1 MSKHPLKVLHVLEK
15 SLPDTGGY
23 TIRARAIIENQIKLG
38 MEVVVVTS
46 PLMPREMVKGEVET
60 LFGVRHHR
68 TNHIPVPDSARTR
81 VGRYITRALML
92 YRYRKAL
99 SKIVA
104 AERPDV
110 IHAHSSY
117 LNALAAVP
125 AARRHGLPLV
135 YEVRTLWGESAV
147 IEDGLAIDSWR
158 YRMVWR
164 LELSAMRNA
173 TAVVPIATGIRDE
186 LVRRGVPAGKMTV
199 VGNGVDSSRFVAR
212 ERDPALAS
220 RHRLDGKFVVGFIGT
235 MRRLEGLSTLVQ
247 AFAAAR
253 ARRQDMALVLVGDGP
268 DKADLEALAAK
279 LGIRDVLFTGTVPHD
294 QVAAWYSVM
303 DVLVYPRIRATINE
317 RVTPLKPLEAM
328 ALGKV
333 CVASDVGGLTE
344 LVTDGETGVI
354 FEAGNHESLAR
365 ALEGLMDDRPR
376 LAKLAR
382 QGTEY
387 VRRERDWSAIIPRT
401 RELYERLRSGTARA

>member
-1 MSKHPLKVLHVLEK
+1 
-15 SLPDTGGY
+15 
-23 TIRARAIIENQIKLG
+23 
-38 MEVVVVTS
+38 
-46 PLMPREMVKGEVET
+46 
-60 LFGVRHHR
+60 
-68 TNHIPVPDSARTR
+68 VPDSARTR
-81 VGRYITRALML
+81 IGRYVTRALML
-92 YRYRKAL
+92 HRYRKAL

-104 AERPDV
+104 IEKPDV

-117 LNALAAVP
+117 LNALGAVP
-125 AARRHGLPLV
+125 AARAFGLPLV

-147 IEDGLAIDSWR
+147 IEDGLQVDSWR

-173 TAVVPIATGIRDE
+173 SAVVPIAVGIRDE
-186 LVRRGVPAGKMTV
+186 LARKGVPVDKMTV
-199 VGNGVDSSRFVAR
+199 VGNGVDSSKFVAR
-212 ERDPALAS
+212 ERDAALAAK
-220 RHRLDGKFVVGFIGT
+220 HGLDGKFVVGFIGT

-247 AFAAAR
+247 AFAATR
-253 ARRQDMALVLVGDGP
+253 ARREDIALVLVGDGP

-279 LGIRDVLFTGTVPHD
+279 HGVRDILFTGTVPHE

-328 ALGKV
+328 ALGKA

-354 FEAGNHESLAR
+354 FEAGNHEALAQ
-365 ALEGLMDDRPR
+365 ALEGLMEDRPR

-382 QGTEY
+382 QGTEF
-387 VRRERDWSAIIPRT
+387 VHRERDWSAIIPRT
-401 RELYERLRSGTARA
+401 RELYERLRGGAARA

>member
-1 MSKHPLKVLHVLEK
+1 MSTRPLKILHVLEK

-38 MEVVVVTS
+38 MQVVVVTS
-46 PLMPREMVKGEVET
+46 PLMPPEMVKGEVET
-60 LFGVRHHR
+60 LFGVKHYR
-68 TNHIPVPDSARTR
+68 TNSIPVPASARTR
-81 VGRYITRALML
+81 IGRYITRALML
-92 YRYRKAL
+92 YRYRKEL
-99 SKIVA
+99 TRIVA
-104 AERPDV
+104 DEKPDV

-125 AARRHGLPLV
+125 AARRFNLPLV

-147 IEDGLAIDSWR
+147 VEDGLRVNSWR

-173 TAVVPIATGIRDE
+173 TAVIPIAEGIRDE
-186 LVRRGVPAGKMTV
+186 LVRKGVPASKMTV
-199 VGNGVDSSRFVAR
+199 VGNGVDSARFVAR
-212 ERDPALAS
+212 ERDAALAGK
-220 RHRLDGKFVVGFIGT
+220 HGLDGKFVVGFIGS

-247 AFAAAR
+247 AFASAR
-253 ARRQDMALVLVGDGP
+253 ARRADIALVIVGDGP
-268 DKADLEALAAK
+268 DKPDLEVLAKK
-279 LGIRDVLFTGTVPHD
+279 LGVADVLFTGNVPHD
-294 QVAAWYSVM
+294 QVGAWYSVM

-333 CVASDVGGLTE
+333 CVASDVGGLKE
-344 LVTDGETGVI
+344 LVADGETGVI
-354 FEAGNHESLAR
+354 FEAGNHEALADV
-365 ALEGLMDDRPR
+365 LEGLMNDRPR

-382 QGTEY
+382 QGAEF

-401 RELYERLRSGTARA
+401 RDLYERLRGGAARA

>member
-1 MSKHPLKVLHVLEK
+1 MSTRPLKVLHVLEK

-46 PLMPREMVKGEVET
+46 PLMPPEMVKGEVET
-60 LFGVRHHR
+60 LFGVKHYR

-81 VGRYITRALML
+81 IGRYVTRALML

-99 SKIVA
+99 TKIVT
-104 AERPDV
+104 AEKPDV

-125 AARRHGLPLV
+125 ASRTFGLPLV

-147 IEDGLAIDSWR
+147 IEDGLKVDSWR

-173 TAVVPIATGIRDE
+173 TAVVPIAVGIRDE
-186 LVRRGVPAGKMTV
+186 LARKGVPLSKMTV
-199 VGNGVDSSRFVAR
+199 VGNGVDSSKFVAR
-212 ERDPALAS
+212 PRDAALATK
-220 RHRLDGKFVVGFIGT
+220 HGLDGKFVVGFIGT

-253 ARRQDMALVLVGDGP
+253 ARRQEIALVLVGDGP
-268 DKADLEALAAK
+268 DKPDLEALAKK
-279 LGIRDVLFTGTVPHD
+279 LGVQDIQFTGTVPHD

-328 ALGKV
+328 ALGKA

-344 LVTDGETGVI
+344 LVSDGETGVI
-354 FEAGNHESLAR
+354 FEAGNHEKLAQ
-365 ALEGLMDDRPR
+365 ALEGLMDDRAR
-376 LAKLAR
+376 LARLAR
-382 QGTEY
+382 QGTEF
-387 VRRERDWSAIIPRT
+387 VHRERDWSAIIPRT
-401 RELYERLRSGTARA
+401 RDLYERLRGGAARA